1 MLNKLAEWTVRLNQR
16 SFIKITRQ
24 TLMLLFPIAYVG
36 TLAVMLKRAFFAPDS
51 FFYNIADL
59 GDIIPDWLWTGIT
72 GLTGGLA
79 KIAFG
84 MFGVMAAYA
93 AARYT
98 AKLYHQDAPMAGMTG
113 FATMLLLA
121 FRYTRTS
128 SPNMISFDWNLLSVR
143 SVLFALIVGYGIGQ
157 VYRWLGKGGEPG
169 DQTIETLEKMQQ
181 RALNA
186 IRPLFFSLAVGAA
199 LGALFNWLTLS
210 SWLEL
215 AYTWLEN
222 FGQGNQ
228 SLWVAIPLIA
238 VSLLMSWLGIGGP
251 TINTA
256 AQGLT
261 GAAAANLNYA
271 LQHGS
276 SWNVPYKYLAATLYS
291 SFANFGGDGVMLALV
306 IALIIVGRQ
315 PEIQRL
321 ARWNLLPTLFNS
333 SYSLMT
339 GLPVILNPVF
349 LLPYLLLPLANL
361 LLSALATLMHL
372 IPATPYPLPMGTPGP
387 LAAFIGSNGDWE
399 ALLFSLV
406 LLIFDVWA
414 YIPFVRLAL
423 GAELK
428 TQQIEAVHNA
438 DY

>member
-1 MLNKLAEWTVRLNQR
+1 MLNRLVEWTVRFNQR

-36 TLAVMLKRAFFAPDS
+36 TLAVMLKKAFFATDS
-51 FFYNIADL
+51 FFFNVADL
-59 GDIIPDWLWTGIT
+59 GDIMPDWLWTGIT

-79 KIAFG
+79 KITFG

-143 SVLFALIVGYGIGQ
+143 SVLFALIVGYGVGQ
-157 VYRWLGKGGEPG
+157 VYRWLGKGGEPS

-210 SWLEL
+210 SWLDL

-228 SLWVAIPLIA
+228 SLWVALPLIA

-271 LQHGS
+271 FQHGS
-276 SWNVPYKYLAATLYS
+276 SWNVPYKCLTSTLYS

-333 SYSLMT
+333 GYGLMT

-361 LLSALATLMHL
+361 LLGALATLMHL
-372 IPATPYPLPMGTPGP
+372 IPATPYPLPMGGTPGP

-406 LLIFDVWA
+406 LLIFDVWV

-428 TQQIEAVHNA
+428 TQQIEAVA
-438 DY
+438 

>member
-1 MLNKLAEWTVRLNQR
+1 MLNRLVEWTVRFNQR

-36 TLAVMLKRAFFAPDS
+36 TLAVMLKKAFFATDS
-51 FFYNIADL
+51 FFFNVADL
-59 GDIIPDWLWTGIT
+59 GDIMPDWLWTGIT

-79 KIAFG
+79 KITFG

-143 SVLFALIVGYGIGQ
+143 SVLFALIVGYGVGQ
-157 VYRWLGKGGEPG
+157 VYRWLGKGGEPS

-186 IRPLFFSLAVGAA
+186 IRPLFFSLAVDAA

-210 SWLEL
+210 SWLDL

-228 SLWVAIPLIA
+228 SLWVALPLIA

-271 LQHGS
+271 FQHGS
-276 SWNVPYKYLAATLYS
+276 SWNVPYKCLTSTLYS

-333 SYSLMT
+333 GYGLMT

-361 LLSALATLMHL
+361 LLGALATLMHL

-406 LLIFDVWA
+406 LLIFDVWV

-428 TQQIEAVHNA
+428 TQQIEAVA
-438 DY
+438 

>member
-1 MLNKLAEWTVRLNQR
+1 MLNRLVEWTVRFNQR

-36 TLAVMLKRAFFAPDS
+36 TLAVMLKKAFFATDS
-51 FFYNIADL
+51 FFFNVADL
-59 GDIIPDWLWTGIT
+59 GDIMPDWLWTGIT

-79 KIAFG
+79 KITFG

-128 SPNMISFDWNLLSVR
+128 NPNMISFDWNLLSVR
-143 SVLFALIVGYGIGQ
+143 SVLFALIVGYGVGQ
-157 VYRWLGKGGEPG
+157 VYRWLGKGGEPS

-210 SWLEL
+210 SWLDL

-228 SLWVAIPLIA
+228 SLWVALPLIA

-251 TINTA
+251 TINTV

-271 LQHGS
+271 FQHGS
-276 SWNVPYKYLAATLYS
+276 SWNVPYKCLTSTLYS

-333 SYSLMT
+333 GYGLMT

-361 LLSALATLMHL
+361 LLGALATLMHL

-387 LAAFIGSNGDWE
+387 LAAVIGSNGDWE

-406 LLIFDVWA
+406 LLIFDVWV
-414 YIPFVRLAL
+414 YIPFIRLAL
-423 GAELK
+423 GTELK
-428 TQQIEAVHNA
+428 TQQIKAVA
-438 DY
+438 

>member
-1 MLNKLAEWTVRLNQR
+1 MLNRLVEWTVRFNQR

-24 TLMLLFPIAYVG
+24 TLMLLFTIAYVG
-36 TLAVMLKRAFFAPDS
+36 TLAVMLKKAFFATDS
-51 FFYNIADL
+51 FFFNVADL
-59 GDIIPDWLWTGIT
+59 GDIMPDWLWTGIT

-79 KIAFG
+79 KITFG

-128 SPNMISFDWNLLSVR
+128 NPNMISFDWNLLSVR
-143 SVLFALIVGYGIGQ
+143 SVLFALIVGYGVGQ
-157 VYRWLGKGGEPG
+157 VYRWLGKGGEPS
-169 DQTIETLEKMQQ
+169 DQTIETLEEMQQ

-210 SWLEL
+210 SWLDL

-228 SLWVAIPLIA
+228 SLWVALPLIA

-251 TINTA
+251 TINTV

-271 LQHGS
+271 FQHGS
-276 SWNVPYKYLAATLYS
+276 SWNVPYKCLTSTLYS

-333 SYSLMT
+333 GYGLMT

-361 LLSALATLMHL
+361 LLGALATLMHL

-406 LLIFDVWA
+406 LLIFDVWV

-428 TQQIEAVHNA
+428 TQQIEAVA
-438 DY
+438 

>member
-1 MLNKLAEWTVRLNQR
+1 MLNRLVEWTVRINQR

-36 TLAVMLKRAFFAPDS
+36 TLAVMLKKAFFATDS
-51 FFYNIADL
+51 FFFNVADL
-59 GDIIPDWLWTGIT
+59 GDIMPDWLWTGIT

-79 KIAFG
+79 KITFG

-143 SVLFALIVGYGIGQ
+143 SVLFALIVGYGVGQ
-157 VYRWLGKGGEPG
+157 VYRWLGKGGEPS

-199 LGALFNWLTLS
+199 LGALFNRLTLS
-210 SWLEL
+210 SWLDL

-228 SLWVAIPLIA
+228 SLWVALPLIA

-271 LQHGS
+271 FQHGS
-276 SWNVPYKYLAATLYS
+276 SWNVPYKCLTSTLYS

-333 SYSLMT
+333 GYGLMT

-361 LLSALATLMHL
+361 LLGALATLMHL

-406 LLIFDVWA
+406 LLIFDVWV

-428 TQQIEAVHNA
+428 TQQIEAVA
-438 DY
+438 

>member
-1 MLNKLAEWTVRLNQR
+1 MLNRLVEWTVRFNQR

-36 TLAVMLKRAFFAPDS
+36 TLAVMLKKAFFATDS
-51 FFYNIADL
+51 FFFNVADL
-59 GDIIPDWLWTGIT
+59 GDIMPDWLWTGIT

-79 KIAFG
+79 KITFG

-98 AKLYHQDAPMAGMTG
+98 AKIYHQDAPMAGMTG

-143 SVLFALIVGYGIGQ
+143 SVLFALIVGYGVGQ
-157 VYRWLGKGGEPG
+157 VYRWLGKGGEPS

-210 SWLEL
+210 SWLDL

-228 SLWVAIPLIA
+228 SLWVALPLIA

-271 LQHGS
+271 FQHGS
-276 SWNVPYKYLAATLYS
+276 SWNVPYKCLTSTLYS

-321 ARWNLLPTLFNS
+321 ARWNLLTTLFNS
-333 SYSLMT
+333 GYGLMT

-361 LLSALATLMHL
+361 LLGALATLMHL

-406 LLIFDVWA
+406 LLIFDVWV

-428 TQQIEAVHNA
+428 TQQIEAVA
-438 DY
+438 

>member
-1 MLNKLAEWTVRLNQR
+1 MLNRLVEWTVRFNQR

-36 TLAVMLKRAFFAPDS
+36 TLAVMLKKAFFATDS
-51 FFYNIADL
+51 FFFNVADL
-59 GDIIPDWLWTGIT
+59 GDIMPDWLWTGIT

-79 KIAFG
+79 KITFG

-98 AKLYHQDAPMAGMTG
+98 AKLYYQDAPMAGMTG

-128 SPNMISFDWNLLSVR
+128 NPNMISFDWNLLSVR
-143 SVLFALIVGYGIGQ
+143 SVLFALIVGYGVGQ
-157 VYRWLGKGGEPG
+157 VYRWLGKGGEPS

-210 SWLEL
+210 SWLDL

-228 SLWVAIPLIA
+228 SLWVALPLIA

-251 TINTA
+251 TINTV

-271 LQHGS
+271 FQHGS
-276 SWNVPYKYLAATLYS
+276 SWNVPYKCLTSTLYS

-333 SYSLMT
+333 GYGLMT

-361 LLSALATLMHL
+361 LLGALATLMHL

-406 LLIFDVWA
+406 LLIFDVWV

-428 TQQIEAVHNA
+428 TQQIEAVA
-438 DY
+438 

>member
-1 MLNKLAEWTVRLNQR
+1 MLNRLVEWTVRFNQR

-36 TLAVMLKRAFFAPDS
+36 TLAVMLKKAFFATDS
-51 FFYNIADL
+51 FFFNVADL
-59 GDIIPDWLWTGIT
+59 GDIMPDWLWTGIT

-79 KIAFG
+79 KITFG

-143 SVLFALIVGYGIGQ
+143 SVLFALIVGYGVGQ
-157 VYRWLGKGGEPG
+157 VYRWLGKGGEPS

-210 SWLEL
+210 SWLDL

-228 SLWVAIPLIA
+228 SLWVALPLIA

-271 LQHGS
+271 FQHGS
-276 SWNVPYKYLAATLYS
+276 SWNVPYKCLTSTLYS
-291 SFANFGGDGVMLALV
+291 SFANFGGDGVILALV

-321 ARWNLLPTLFNS
+321 ARWNLLPTLFN
-333 SYSLMT
+333 
-339 GLPVILNPVF
+339 I
-349 LLPYLLLPLANL
+349 
-361 LLSALATLMHL
+361 
-372 IPATPYPLPMGTPGP
+372 
-387 LAAFIGSNGDWE
+387 
-399 ALLFSLV
+399 
-406 LLIFDVWA
+406 
-414 YIPFVRLAL
+414 
-423 GAELK
+423 
-428 TQQIEAVHNA
+428 
-438 DY
+438 

>member
-1 MLNKLAEWTVRLNQR
+1 MLNRLVEWTVRFNQR

-36 TLAVMLKRAFFAPDS
+36 TLAVMLKKAFFATDS
-51 FFYNIADL
+51 FFFNVADL
-59 GDIIPDWLWTGIT
+59 GDIMPDWLWTGIT

-79 KIAFG
+79 KITFG

-143 SVLFALIVGYGIGQ
+143 SVLFALIVGYGVGQ
-157 VYRWLGKGGEPG
+157 VYRWLGKGGEPS

-210 SWLEL
+210 SWLDL

-228 SLWVAIPLIA
+228 SLWVALPLIA

-271 LQHGS
+271 FQHGS
-276 SWNVPYKYLAATLYS
+276 SWNVPYKCLTSTLYS

-333 SYSLMT
+333 GYGLMT

-361 LLSALATLMHL
+361 LLGALATLMHL

-406 LLIFDVWA
+406 LLIFDVWV

-423 GAELK
+423 DAELK
-428 TQQIEAVHNA
+428 TQQIEAVA
-438 DY
+438 

>member
-1 MLNKLAEWTVRLNQR
+1 MVLGRSIVGWEKAASPAIRRLRRWKN
-16 SFIKITRQ
+16 
-24 TLMLLFPIAYVG
+24 
-36 TLAVMLKRAFFAPDS
+36 
-51 FFYNIADL
+51 
-59 GDIIPDWLWTGIT
+59 
-72 GLTGGLA
+72 
-79 KIAFG
+79 
-84 MFGVMAAYA
+84 A
-93 AARYT
+93 AACSECYPS
-98 AKLYHQDAPMAGMTG
+98 A
-113 FATMLLLA
+113 
-121 FRYTRTS
+121 
-128 SPNMISFDWNLLSVR
+128 V
-143 SVLFALIVGYGIGQ
+143 
-157 VYRWLGKGGEPG
+157 
-169 DQTIETLEKMQQ
+169 
-181 RALNA
+181 
-186 IRPLFFSLAVGAA
+186 FSLAVGAA

-210 SWLEL
+210 SWLDL

-228 SLWVAIPLIA
+228 SLWVALPLIA

-251 TINTA
+251 TINTV

-271 LQHGS
+271 FQHGS
-276 SWNVPYKYLAATLYS
+276 SWNVPYKCLTSTLYS

-333 SYSLMT
+333 GYGLMT

-361 LLSALATLMHL
+361 LLGALATLMHL

-406 LLIFDVWA
+406 LLILMSG
-414 YIPFVRLAL
+414 YISHSFGWRLVL
-423 GAELK
+423 NLK
-428 TQQIEAVHNA
+428 HNRSRRWHNA

>member
-1 MLNKLAEWTVRLNQR
+1 MLNRLVEWTVRFNQR

-36 TLAVMLKRAFFAPDS
+36 TLAVMLKKAFFATDS
-51 FFYNIADL
+51 FFFNVADL
-59 GDIIPDWLWTGIT
+59 GDIMPDWLWTGIM

-79 KIAFG
+79 KITFG

-143 SVLFALIVGYGIGQ
+143 SVLFALIVGYGVGQ
-157 VYRWLGKGGEPG
+157 VYRWLGKGGEPS

-210 SWLEL
+210 SWLDL

-228 SLWVAIPLIA
+228 SLWVALPLIA

-271 LQHGS
+271 FQHGS
-276 SWNVPYKYLAATLYS
+276 SWNVPYKCLTSTLYS

-333 SYSLMT
+333 GYGLMT

-361 LLSALATLMHL
+361 LLGALATLMHL

-406 LLIFDVWA
+406 LLIFDVWV

-428 TQQIEAVHNA
+428 TQQIEAVA
-438 DY
+438 

>member
-1 MLNKLAEWTVRLNQR
+1 MLNRLVEWTVRFNQH

-36 TLAVMLKRAFFAPDS
+36 TLAVMLKKAFFATDS
-51 FFYNIADL
+51 FFFNIADL
-59 GDIIPDWLWTGIT
+59 GDIMPDWLWTGIT

-79 KIAFG
+79 KITFG

-98 AKLYHQDAPMAGMTG
+98 AKLYHQDAPMAGITG

-128 SPNMISFDWNLLSVR
+128 NPNMISFDWNLLSVR
-143 SVLFALIVGYGIGQ
+143 SVLFALIVGYGVGQ
-157 VYRWLGKGGEPG
+157 VYRWLGKGGEPS

-186 IRPLFFSLAVGAA
+186 IRPLFFSLAVGAV

-210 SWLEL
+210 SWLDL

-228 SLWVAIPLIA
+228 SLWVALPLIA

-251 TINTA
+251 TINMA

-271 LQHGS
+271 FQHGS
-276 SWNVPYKYLAATLYS
+276 SWNVPYKCLTSTLYS

-333 SYSLMT
+333 SYGLMT

-361 LLSALATLMHL
+361 LLGALATLMHL

-406 LLIFDVWA
+406 LLIFDVWV

-428 TQQIEAVHNA
+428 TQQIEAVA
-438 DY
+438 

>member
-1 MLNKLAEWTVRLNQR
+1 MLNRLVEWTVRFNQR

-36 TLAVMLKRAFFAPDS
+36 TLAVMLKKAFFATDS
-51 FFYNIADL
+51 FFFNVADL
-59 GDIIPDWLWTGIT
+59 GDIMPDWLWTGIT

-79 KIAFG
+79 KITFG

-143 SVLFALIVGYGIGQ
+143 SVLFALIVGYGVGQ
-157 VYRWLGKGGEPG
+157 VYRWLGKGGEPS
-169 DQTIETLEKMQQ
+169 DKTIETLEKMQQ

-210 SWLEL
+210 SWLDL

-228 SLWVAIPLIA
+228 SLWVALPLIA

-271 LQHGS
+271 FQHGS
-276 SWNVPYKYLAATLYS
+276 SWNVPYKCLTSTLYS
-291 SFANFGGDGVMLALV
+291 SFANFGGDGVILALV

-333 SYSLMT
+333 GYGLMT

-361 LLSALATLMHL
+361 LLGALATLMHL

-406 LLIFDVWA
+406 LLIFDVWV
-414 YIPFVRLAL
+414 YTPFVRLAL

-428 TQQIEAVHNA
+428 TQQIEAVA
-438 DY
+438 

>member
-1 MLNKLAEWTVRLNQR
+1 MLNRLVEWTVRFNQR

-36 TLAVMLKRAFFAPDS
+36 TLAVMLKKAFFATDS
-51 FFYNIADL
+51 FFFNVADL
-59 GDIIPDWLWTGIT
+59 GDIMPDWLWTGIT

-79 KIAFG
+79 KITFG

-143 SVLFALIVGYGIGQ
+143 SVLFALIVGYGVGQ
-157 VYRWLGKGGEPG
+157 VYRWLGKGGEPS

-210 SWLEL
+210 SWLDL

-228 SLWVAIPLIA
+228 SLWVALPLIA
-238 VSLLMSWLGIGGP
+238 VSLLMSWLGIGEP

-271 LQHGS
+271 FQHGS
-276 SWNVPYKYLAATLYS
+276 SWNVPYKCLTSTLYS

-333 SYSLMT
+333 GYGLMT

-361 LLSALATLMHL
+361 LLGALATLMHL

-406 LLIFDVWA
+406 LLIFDVWV

-423 GAELK
+423 DAELK
-428 TQQIEAVHNA
+428 TQQIEAVA
-438 DY
+438 

>member
-1 MLNKLAEWTVRLNQR
+1 MLNRLVEWTVRFNQR

-36 TLAVMLKRAFFAPDS
+36 TLAVMLKKAFFATDS
-51 FFYNIADL
+51 FFFNVADL
-59 GDIIPDWLWTGIT
+59 GDIMPDWLWTGIT

-79 KIAFG
+79 KITFG

-143 SVLFALIVGYGIGQ
+143 SVLFALIVGYGVGQ
-157 VYRWLGKGGEPG
+157 VYRWLGKGGEPS

-210 SWLEL
+210 SWLDL

-228 SLWVAIPLIA
+228 SLWVALPLIA

-271 LQHGS
+271 FQHGS
-276 SWNVPYKYLAATLYS
+276 SWNVPYKCLTSTLYS

-333 SYSLMT
+333 GYGLMT

-406 LLIFDVWA
+406 LLIFDVWV

-428 TQQIEAVHNA
+428 TQQIEAVA
-438 DY
+438 

>member
-1 MLNKLAEWTVRLNQR
+1 MLNRLVEWTVRFNQR

-36 TLAVMLKRAFFAPDS
+36 TLAVMLKKAFFATDS
-51 FFYNIADL
+51 FFFNVADL
-59 GDIIPDWLWTGIT
+59 GDIMPDWLWTGIT

-79 KIAFG
+79 KITFG

-143 SVLFALIVGYGIGQ
+143 SVLFALIVGYGVGQ
-157 VYRWLGKGGEPG
+157 VYRWPGKGGEPS

-210 SWLEL
+210 SWLDL

-228 SLWVAIPLIA
+228 SLWVALPLIA

-271 LQHGS
+271 FQHGS
-276 SWNVPYKYLAATLYS
+276 SWNVPYKCLTSTLYS

-333 SYSLMT
+333 GYGLMT

-361 LLSALATLMHL
+361 LLGALATLMHL

-406 LLIFDVWA
+406 LLIFDVWV

-428 TQQIEAVHNA
+428 TQQIEAVA
-438 DY
+438 

>member
-1 MLNKLAEWTVRLNQR
+1 MLNRLVEWTVRFNQR

-36 TLAVMLKRAFFAPDS
+36 TLAVMLKKAFFATDS
-51 FFYNIADL
+51 FFFNVADL
-59 GDIIPDWLWTGIT
+59 GDIMPDWLWTGIT

-79 KIAFG
+79 KITFG

-143 SVLFALIVGYGIGQ
+143 SVLFALIVGYGVGQ
-157 VYRWLGKGGEPG
+157 VYRWLGKGGEPS

-210 SWLEL
+210 SWLDL

-228 SLWVAIPLIA
+228 SLWVALPLIA
-238 VSLLMSWLGIGGP
+238 VSLLMSRLGIGGP

-271 LQHGS
+271 FQHGS
-276 SWNVPYKYLAATLYS
+276 SWNVPYKCLTSTLYS
-291 SFANFGGDGVMLALV
+291 SFANFGGDGVILALV

-333 SYSLMT
+333 GYGLMT

-361 LLSALATLMHL
+361 LLGALATLMHL

-406 LLIFDVWA
+406 LLIFDVWV
-414 YIPFVRLAL
+414 YTPFVRLAL

-428 TQQIEAVHNA
+428 TQQIEAVA
-438 DY
+438 

>member
-1 MLNKLAEWTVRLNQR
+1 MLNRLVEWTVRFNQR

-36 TLAVMLKRAFFAPDS
+36 TLAVMLKKAFFATDS
-51 FFYNIADL
+51 FFFNVADL
-59 GDIIPDWLWTGIT
+59 GDIMPDWLWTGIT

-79 KIAFG
+79 KITFG
-84 MFGVMAAYA
+84 MFGVMATYA

-143 SVLFALIVGYGIGQ
+143 SVLFALIVGYGVGQ
-157 VYRWLGKGGEPG
+157 VYRWLGKGGEPS

-210 SWLEL
+210 SWLDL

-228 SLWVAIPLIA
+228 SLWVALPLIA

-271 LQHGS
+271 FQHGS
-276 SWNVPYKYLAATLYS
+276 SWNVPYKCLTSTLYS

-333 SYSLMT
+333 GYGLMT

-361 LLSALATLMHL
+361 LLGALATLMHL
-372 IPATPYPLPMGTPGP
+372 IPAMPYPLPMGTPGP

-406 LLIFDVWA
+406 LLIFDVWV

-428 TQQIEAVHNA
+428 TQQIEAVA
-438 DY
+438 

>member
-1 MLNKLAEWTVRLNQR
+1 MLNRLVEWTVRFNQR

-36 TLAVMLKRAFFAPDS
+36 TLAVMLKKAFFATDS
-51 FFYNIADL
+51 FFFNVADL
-59 GDIIPDWLWTGIT
+59 GDIMPDWLWTGIT

-79 KIAFG
+79 KITFG

-113 FATMLLLA
+113 FTTMLLLA

-143 SVLFALIVGYGIGQ
+143 SVLFALIVGYGVGQ
-157 VYRWLGKGGEPG
+157 VYRWLGKGGEPS

-210 SWLEL
+210 SWLDL

-228 SLWVAIPLIA
+228 SLWVALPLIA

-271 LQHGS
+271 FQHGS
-276 SWNVPYKYLAATLYS
+276 SWNVPYKCLTSTLYS
-291 SFANFGGDGVMLALV
+291 SFANFGGDGVILALV

-333 SYSLMT
+333 GYGLMT

-361 LLSALATLMHL
+361 LLGALATLMHL

-406 LLIFDVWA
+406 LLIFDVWV
-414 YIPFVRLAL
+414 YTPFVRLAL

-428 TQQIEAVHNA
+428 TQQIEAVA
-438 DY
+438 

>member
-1 MLNKLAEWTVRLNQR
+1 MLNRLVEWTVRFNQR

-36 TLAVMLKRAFFAPDS
+36 TLAVMLKKAFFATDS
-51 FFYNIADL
+51 FFFNIADL
-59 GDIIPDWLWTGIT
+59 GDIMPDWLWTGIT

-79 KIAFG
+79 KITFG

-143 SVLFALIVGYGIGQ
+143 SVLFALIVGYGVGQ
-157 VYRWLGKGGEPG
+157 VYRWLGKGGEPS

-210 SWLEL
+210 SWLDL

-228 SLWVAIPLIA
+228 SLWVALPLIA

-251 TINTA
+251 TINMA

-271 LQHGS
+271 FQHGS
-276 SWNVPYKYLAATLYS
+276 SWNVPYKCLTSTLYS

-333 SYSLMT
+333 GYGLMT

-361 LLSALATLMHL
+361 LLGALATLMHL

-406 LLIFDVWA
+406 LLIFDVWV

-428 TQQIEAVHNA
+428 TQQIEAVA
-438 DY
+438 

>member
-1 MLNKLAEWTVRLNQR
+1 MLNRLVEWTVRFNQR

-36 TLAVMLKRAFFAPDS
+36 TLAVMLKKAFFATDS
-51 FFYNIADL
+51 FFFNVADL
-59 GDIIPDWLWTGIT
+59 GDIMPDWLWTGIT

-79 KIAFG
+79 KITFG

-143 SVLFALIVGYGIGQ
+143 SVLFALIVGYGVGQ
-157 VYRWLGKGGEPG
+157 VYRWLGKGGEPS

-210 SWLEL
+210 SWLDL

-228 SLWVAIPLIA
+228 SLWVALPLIA

-271 LQHGS
+271 FQHGS
-276 SWNVPYKYLAATLYS
+276 SWNVPYKCLTSTLYS
-291 SFANFGGDGVMLALV
+291 SFANFGDDGVMLALV

-333 SYSLMT
+333 GYGLMT

-361 LLSALATLMHL
+361 LLGALATLMHL

-406 LLIFDVWA
+406 LLIFDVWV

-428 TQQIEAVHNA
+428 TQQIEAVA
-438 DY
+438 

>member
-1 MLNKLAEWTVRLNQR
+1 MLNRLVEWTVRFNQR

-24 TLMLLFPIAYVG
+24 TLMLLSPIAYVG
-36 TLAVMLKRAFFAPDS
+36 TLAVMLKKAFFATDS
-51 FFYNIADL
+51 FFFNVADL
-59 GDIIPDWLWTGIT
+59 GDIMPDWLWTGIT

-79 KIAFG
+79 KITFG

-143 SVLFALIVGYGIGQ
+143 SVLFALIVGYGVGQ
-157 VYRWLGKGGEPG
+157 VYRWLGKGGEPS

-210 SWLEL
+210 SWLDL

-228 SLWVAIPLIA
+228 SLWVALPLIA

-271 LQHGS
+271 FQHGS
-276 SWNVPYKYLAATLYS
+276 SWNVPYKCLTSTLYS

-333 SYSLMT
+333 GYGLMT

-361 LLSALATLMHL
+361 LLGALATLMHL

-406 LLIFDVWA
+406 LLIFDVWV

-428 TQQIEAVHNA
+428 TQQIEAVA
-438 DY
+438 